1 MLERTTSLK
10 CANTIF
16 AFMVILLLC
25 PTTIAIH
32 FEMFSFNVQMLFH
45 QRSIVGIED
54 LASAVTP
61 KGIP

>member
-16 AFMVILLLC
+16 AFIIILLLSS
-25 PTTIAIH
+25 TTIAIH
-32 FEMFSFNVQMLFH
+32 LEMFSFNVQMLFH